1 MIKKELSLKIYYK
14 RKKSLLHWLCSGT
27 SVFFN
32 SLLIEQGWLDVFQGF
47 EIAFV
52 RRFLLPLLIAL
63 QPRLVTDGA
72 ERHPVRV
79 GDESTSTLGDETL
92 TPICLECADRV
103 VMVIGHQ
110 ERCCSQRLRWAMAL
124 ALVVSH
130 LWLSLPQPQV
140 TVTFLLRSVIAAA
153 GRGAHLVVVT
163 TLTP

>member
-1 MIKKELSLKIYYK
+1 MVYPQ

-27 SVFFN
+27 SVFFS
-32 SLLIEQGWLDVFQGF
+32 SLLVEECGLAVSKVL

-52 RRFLLPLLIAL
+52 RRFLLSLLIAL

-110 ERCCSQRLRWAMAL
+110 ERCCSQVLRNAMAS
-124 ALVVSH
+124 ALVIST
-130 LWLSLPQPQV
+130 LWLFLPQPQV
-140 TVTFLLRSVIAAA
+140 TMTFLSRSLITAV
-153 GRGAHLVVVT
+153 GRAVHLVLTTVT
-163 TLTP
+163 PKHARTS